1 MFYIFGMA
9 QNKQT
14 TIKQGSNNM
23 KTKLNNLLN
32 DYALLFIII
41 TGFSLFSLIVTI
53 LEPTI

>member
-1 MFYIFGMA
+1 MA
-9 QNKQT
+9 TTTKIITRNK
-14 TIKQGSNNM
+14 NM
-23 KTKLNNLLN
+23 KTKLNDLLN